1 MSPIPFT
8 WRSCLFLHLTH
19 LCVECQYHFAANH
32 KARCQSASVF
42 PRPRQHVSVIDPC
55 SDASAIIP
63 GIDCFAQIRSP
74 CSEVLCQ
81 FAVIEQLWP
90 FSEDQ
95 FGGYDQ
101 GCFLVELQEQVELDH
116 LLVESSCHDCISV
129 I

>member
-1 MSPIPFT
+1 VSLRRQSQGSVSIGVRFFPP
-8 WRSCLFLHLTH
+8 
-19 LCVECQYHFAANH
+19 QAA
-32 KARCQSASVF
+32 CISYC
-42 PRPRQHVSVIDPC
+42 PC

-63 GIDCFAQIRSP
+63 GIDCFAQIQSP

-101 GCFLVELQEQVELDH
+101 GCFLVELQEQVQLDH